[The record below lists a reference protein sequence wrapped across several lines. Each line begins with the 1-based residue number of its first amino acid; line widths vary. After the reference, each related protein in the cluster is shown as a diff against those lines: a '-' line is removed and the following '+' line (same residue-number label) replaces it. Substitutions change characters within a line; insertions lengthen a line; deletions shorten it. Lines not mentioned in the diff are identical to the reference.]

1 MTFDNALI
9 RKFYPNFSKTLTQP
23 PRKKRNI
30 HQQLEEKPDE
40 FLDESDGACPA
51 AWLCIDSDQSVVYKS
66 DLLGLS
72 TPSLT
77 TELKNEVPVKK
88 EKKMKMKSNTVFQ
101 ISLRDSVLSF
111 ASADKACEYVFQ
123 IRNKSSNFCYH
134 MSPGPFMQIRHQYDT
149 SRDFQTIMLDVAG
162 VSWELHLDE
171 SQCDGV
177 GGDISLQ
184 TESFRR
190 DGE

>member
-1 MTFDNALI
+1 M
-9 RKFYPNFSKTLTQP
+9 
-23 PRKKRNI
+23 
-30 HQQLEEKPDE
+30 
-40 FLDESDGACPA
+40 
-51 AWLCIDSDQSVVYKS
+51 VYKS

-77 TELKNEVPVKK
+77 PELNKNEVTVKK

-101 ISLRDSVLSF
+101 IPLRDSVLSF

-184 TESFRR
+184 AESFRR